1 VCVFVTSALGKQRG
15 RFLDSHCP
23 AEPSILDAFQAN
35 ERPCLKKITKV
46 CDCQESTPHTHAHAH
61 THTHTHTCM
70 HTHSWYLCPRCQ
82 LYQHRCILFFLQLY
96 LDSRVGVVDAK

>member
-61 THTHTHTCM
+61 THTHTHM
-70 HTHSWYLCPRCQ
+70 YAHTQLVSLSQMSAVPAQVHPIFPPALSGQQSGGSRC
-82 LYQHRCILFFLQLY
+82 
-96 LDSRVGVVDAK
+96 